1 MFKIKGLEELSKQ
14 LTDIVKKTNGVTM
27 EINRVIGQEILNDS
41 RPFVPIDTG
50 RLRNSGYMRE
60 QNKSLFV
67 GYHAVN
73 PLNGYAYAPIQHEN
87 LTFNHPRGGEAKYLE
102 NPVRNNMGKYEKM
115 YARLLGGKLND

>member
-1 MFKIKGLEELSKQ
+1 MFRIKGLDELGKK
-14 LTDIVKKTNGVTM
+14 LTEIAKNTDGATM

-60 QNKSLFV
+60 ENKSLFV

-73 PLNGYAYAPIQHEN
+73 PINGYAYAPIQHEV
-87 LTFNHPRGGEAKYLE
+87 LWFNHPKGGEAKYLE
-102 NPVRNNMGKYEKM
+102 NPVRNNMGKYKKM
-115 YARLLGGKLND
+115 YAKLLEDKLK